1 MHTCAV
7 AVFLKGR
14 VWGLPKMAFVSDL
27 VQDTRNLSIN
37 DSEEFL
43 DVGAFATPPLT
54 EPEFANG
61 PEVQAA
67 IAAANN
73 PGSVGIAAP
82 RLRIMSFN
90 ARKLGMNRP
99 GLERQWLLLM
109 QKMSEVDVV
118 MLTDFSGSSDEL
130 EVRAKSLLPLLDAAS
145 ARLAGRALPAS
156 PEEAM
161 FYLCNTSGSDA
172 HVALWNFTVS
182 DVESGSEKGTHAI
195 FVKSPFQIL
204 KSKTTTTHVL
214 NDTQVLL
221 QNPPLTATVRD
232 TRSEK
237 DGGFPPGKNTF
248 VLTMV
253 HMPRATGAT
262 PELRDVELEAL
273 LHDYWSGGDEDQ
285 AKTST
290 MHVIAGDMNV
300 YPTESQF
307 KLSERGWCAPMIPET
322 VSTTA
327 GHGATDNFI
336 VNTNSMDGYTF
347 YPFVRLMALPPTQ
360 EGSDQVQISDHFPI
374 ELEIYNCE
382 GNASDSEDN

>member
-1 MHTCAV
+1 
-7 AVFLKGR
+7 
-14 VWGLPKMAFVSDL
+14 MAFVSEL
-27 VQDTRNLSIN
+27 VEDTRNLSIN
-37 DSEEFL
+37 DSEDFL

-54 EPEFANG
+54 EPEFASG

-161 FYLCNTSGSDA
+161 FYLCNTSGTDA
-172 HVALWNFTVS
+172 HVALWTCTVS
-182 DVESGSEKGTHAI
+182 DVESGSDKGTHAI
-195 FVKSPFQIL
+195 FVKSPFKIL
-204 KSKTTTTHVL
+204 KSKTTTSYIV
-214 NDTQVLL
+214 DDAQVFF
-221 QNPPLTATVRD
+221 QNPPLTVTVRD
-232 TRSEK
+232 TRSED
-237 DGGFPPGKNTF
+237 DGGFPPGKNIF

-262 PELRDVELEAL
+262 HEQRDVELEAL
-273 LHDYWSGGDEDQ
+273 LHDYWGGGDEDQ
-285 AKTST
+285 ATTST
-290 MHVIAGDMNV
+290 MHIIAGDFNV

-336 VNTNSMDGYTF
+336 VNTESMHGYTF

-360 EGSDQVQISDHFPI
+360 EGSDQVQISEHFPI
-374 ELEIYNCE
+374 ELEIYNLD
-382 GNASDSEDN
+382 NASDSED